1 MRIKIHEVL
10 EEYNSSHDTNL
21 SLKDLALMA
30 YKDQDTID
38 QTKINRISAL
48 NTGRATATIN
58 DLVRLSD
65 VLNCEP
71 TDLIEL

>member
-71 TDLIEL
+71 TDLI